1 MLLTLAKT
9 AIETFVD
16 AKNANLALAINIRTS
31 QTLEQS
37 FLHVLCRCAI
47 TYAFTNSTTAG
58 CLAFLFPETTG
69 EKLSG
74 VNFINILSSHFCMK
88 FVQSQTVSREKLF
101 KLLMKLTPESIEDAL
116 NQGKNYNKNLCGCRK
131 RNPSAKLSNK

>member
-1 MLLTLAKT
+1 
-9 AIETFVD
+9 VD

-74 VNFINILSSHFCMK
+74 VNFINILSSHFLYEVCSK
-88 FVQSQTVSREKLF
+88 PNCKQRKTVQTFDEIDPR
-101 KLLMKLTPESIEDAL
+101 I
-116 NQGKNYNKNLCGCRK
+116 N
-131 RNPSAKLSNK
+131 